1 MKTTFATLLLA
12 CATVACAQ
20 QTSPRPEPLQEPAD
34 KRPQAQEERAT
45 APQQPQPK
53 AGQQGRPQTR
63 QQPRQ
68 QRRAVQQNIQRVPPI
83 STASPSYGP
92 VLDAPAAGP
101 IVRGSVPPS
110 SMPTPAPPGLPGP
123 AVINSCTGNTC
134 TDAAGNTYNT
144 NGAAGVNSQGRL
156 CNKVGNTMQCF

>member
-1 MKTTFATLLLA
+1 MKTTCATLLLA
-12 CATVACAQ
+12 WATVACAQ
-20 QTSPRPEPLQEPAD
+20 QASPRAEALQAPAD

-45 APQQPQPK
+45 APQQPQTK
-53 AGQQGRPQTR
+53 AGQQAGPQQK
-63 QQPRQ
+63 QQRQ
-68 QRRAVQQNIQRVPPI
+68 QRRAVRQNIQRVPPV
-83 STASPSYGP
+83 STASPGYGP

-134 TDAAGNTYNT
+134 TDAAGGTYNT
-144 NGAAGVNSQGRL
+144 DGAAGLNSQGRL
-156 CNKVGNTMQCF
+156 CNKVGNTMRCF